1 MIHVAGTVSPFR
13 GSVAGGDEQFLES
26 GGPRDSEPAISSGR
40 SRALSDV
47 VLPAQAT
54 SAGTAW
60 PRRRR
65 LKQKEKKK
73 TPKTPTRT
81 EGETLFSLCALRAFY
96 NTRPIP
102 RASLLN
108 SFSAFEV
115 VSCIRRKSSL
125 SESSSTAETEILCS
139 ERRYPLTSP
148 TDQNTI
154 RSSEVKK
161 KKKSSARQND
171 F

>member
-65 LKQKEKKK
+65 LK
-73 TPKTPTRT
+73 
-81 EGETLFSLCALRAFY
+81 
-96 NTRPIP
+96 
-102 RASLLN
+102 
-108 SFSAFEV
+108 
-115 VSCIRRKSSL
+115 
-125 SESSSTAETEILCS
+125 
-139 ERRYPLTSP
+139 
-148 TDQNTI
+148 
-154 RSSEVKK
+154 
-161 KKKSSARQND
+161 
-171 F
+171 